1 MCSPILIV
9 QFGAPLRQMGF
20 SMEAAAGLMG
30 KFEAEG
36 VNTETVMSTLRIA
49 IGKMAAQ
56 GLTTVLDADTP
67 EHAMRAFKAVHKAGG
82 LTLRMHFAPEMEI
95 ADTKDPAAAIRRVVA
110 LRKKYDGGPIG
121 VKPGLT
127 LRNAKF
133 YIDGVI
139 SGPAFT
145 GAMLDPYLVNAGT
158 AESPRWVPGTSRG
171 PEPYFSVEPLADL
184 MTRLGRAGID
194 PHLHVDGDRAV
205 RTGLDA
211 VALLRARLPGKDVR
225 VAFAH
230 NEIVHPDDYGRF
242 RSLNVY
248 PVLSMQWEK
257 PAPDTVDQTRDYF
270 GPARFSI
277 LEPGGFLAKAGAPVA
292 YGSDWPVDALN
303 EWFALKVGITREND
317 PSAGPAYAGRLGD
330 DPGLTPL
337 QALRAITIM
346 AARQLH
352 CDDAVGSL
360 EVGKLAD
367 MAVLDRDPLTIDPH
381 EIAHVKVLA
390 TVVGG
395 KTVYRA
401 H

>member
-1 MCSPILIV
+1 M
-9 QFGAPLRQMGF
+9 
-20 SMEAAAGLMG
+20 
-30 KFEAEG
+30 EG
-36 VNTETVMSTLRIA
+36 VAALLLIATLKKVIDFVRQIRGGQVNGVVTQLVA
-49 IGKMAAQ
+49 I
-56 GLTTVLDADTP
+56 
-67 EHAMRAFKAVHKAGG
+67 
-82 LTLRMHFAPEMEI
+82 
-95 ADTKDPAAAIRRVVA
+95 
-110 LRKKYDGGPIG
+110 
-121 VKPGLT
+121 
-127 LRNAKF
+127 
-133 YIDGVI
+133 
-139 SGPAFT
+139 S
-145 GAMLDPYLVNAGT
+145 
-158 AESPRWVPGTSRG
+158 
-171 PEPYFSVEPLADL
+171 
-184 MTRLGRAGID
+184 LGR
-194 PHLHVDGDRAV
+194 L
-205 RTGLDA
+205 
-211 VALLRARLPGKDVR
+211 
-225 VAFAH
+225 F
-230 NEIVHPDDYGRF
+230 
-242 RSLNVY
+242 Y

-270 GPARFSI
+270 GPARFAI
-277 LEPGGFLAKAGAPVA
+277 LEPGGFLAKAGAPIA

-352 CDDAVGSL
+352 CDEAVGSL

>member
-1 MCSPILIV
+1 MKHP
-9 QFGAPLRQMGF
+9 A
-20 SMEAAAGLMG
+20 EAI
-30 KFEAEG
+30 E
-36 VNTETVMSTLRIA
+36 
-49 IGKMAAQ
+49 
-56 GLTTVLDADTP
+56 
-67 EHAMRAFKAVHKAGG
+67 
-82 LTLRMHFAPEMEI
+82 
-95 ADTKDPAAAIRRVVA
+95 RVVA

-121 VKPGLT
+121 AAPSLT

-145 GAMLDPYLVNAGT
+145 GNMLEPYRINTGT
-158 AESPRWVPGTSRG
+158 ATAPKWVAGPSRG
-171 PEPYFSVEPLADL
+171 PAPYFAVAPLGDL
-184 MTRLGRAGID
+184 LTRLGRAGID
-194 PHLHVDGDRAV
+194 PHLHVDGDGAV
-205 RTGLDA
+205 RTALDA
-211 VALLRARLPGKDVR
+211 VALLRANLPGQDVR

-242 RSLNVY
+242 QKLGVY

-257 PAPDTVDQTRDYF
+257 PAPDTVDQARDYL
-270 GPARFSI
+270 GPERYAR
-277 LEPGGFLAKAGAPVA
+277 LEPAGFLAQAGAPIA

-317 PSAGPAYAGRLGD
+317 PSAGPAYAGRLGK

-367 MAVLDRDPLTIDPH
+367 LALLDRDPLKIDPH
-381 EIAHVKVLA
+381 EIAHVKVRA

-395 KTVYRA
+395 KTVYQA